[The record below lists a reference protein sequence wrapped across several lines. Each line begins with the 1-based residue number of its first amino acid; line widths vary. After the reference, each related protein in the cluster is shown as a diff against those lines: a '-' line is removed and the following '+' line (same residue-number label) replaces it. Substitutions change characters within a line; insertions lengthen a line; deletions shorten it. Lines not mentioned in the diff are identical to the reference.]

1 MVSKSHG
8 PQHKTREKFRK
19 PKKLRVTDYIK
30 HLKSGDVV
38 ALVVNSSSQKGRPFR
53 RFHGLTGK
61 VLRAQGRSF
70 VVEIYDGNM
79 RKQVIARPEHIRKL

>member
-8 PQHKTREKFRK
+8 PQHKTREKFRN
-19 PKKLRVTDYIK
+19 PRKLKVTDYIK
-30 HLKSGDVV
+30 QLTPGSMV

-61 VLRAQGRSF
+61 VLRSQGRSF
-70 VVEIYDGNM
+70 VVQISDGNKL
-79 RKQVIARPEHIRKL
+79 KQVIARPEHIRKL